1 MGRLRNI
8 IQAKVSGNV
17 GAMSFRNRGAET
29 VVAERSYT
37 NSSKGDGASEKQRI
51 HRSRLANIVNLF
63 RVIRAIEAR
72 GWENKPAYVS
82 DFNKFTSANL
92 ANSPIFLT
100 KQEAQAGASVLAKY
114 RVSRGSL
121 PALAQSYTGSVF
133 SLGIKL
139 PQNYAIN
146 EATVADFSNNMIFFN
161 DGWQLGDK
169 LSIAQLKQ
177 GYVTIAGLTVPQ
189 VNVIYFEITLDAE
202 NTDIIGEMP
211 NAGIVQLDVDANGNL
226 KMLDGGDGAFA
237 IHSRETSGQLLTSEQ
252 LLVLMN
258 AANPITV
265 KYSSDAQKKAA
276 MDSYGYTEDVLLT
289 PFSEVTAEET
299 IPAQVTE
306 VTLAGV
312 DLDNGG
318 TYTEGGVLSIVGENL
333 SRSAVKLYNG
343 SDLYQPTAYSATEQT
358 YSIGYSGNYRIEVN
372 GETMYQFTVNVP
384 EPEITSAVFGSQT
397 YTQVPVQMEDP
408 VDYSQNN
415 SIVVNGSALGELTCS
430 GGTLSNVGGSATQ
443 RTGSFRANE
452 GASFTISVGNIVVFA
467 GMGSL

>member
-37 NSSKGDGASEKQRI
+37 NSSKGTGASEKQRI

-63 RVIRAIEAR
+63 RTIRAIEAR
-72 GWENKPAYVS
+72 GWENKGAYVS

-121 PALAQSYTGSVF
+121 PALSQSYSSTVF
-133 SLGIKL
+133 DLGVNL
-139 PQNYAIN
+139 PANYDIN
-146 EATVADFSNNMIFFN
+146 AATVADFSNNIIFFN

-169 LSIAQLKQ
+169 LSVAQLKQ

-189 VNVIYFEITLDAE
+189 VNVVYFEITLDAE
-202 NTDIIGEMP
+202 NTDVIGDMP

-252 LLVLMN
+252 LLILQN
-258 AANPITV
+258 AANSITV
-265 KYSSDAQKKAA
+265 KYSSEAQKQAA

-289 PFSEVTAEET
+289 PYSEVVASEET
-299 IPAQVTE
+299 PAQVTE
-306 VTLAGV
+306 VTLAGT

-318 TYTEGGVLSIVGENL
+318 TYTQGGVLSIVGQNL
-333 SRSAVKLYNG
+333 SRSTVKLYNG

-358 YSIGYSGNYRIEVN
+358 YSIGYSGSYRIEVN

-384 EPEITSAVFGSQT
+384 NPEVTSVVFGSQT
-397 YTQVPVQMEDP
+397 YTQVPVQLEETTDRT
-408 VDYSQNN
+408 VSQTV
-415 SIVVNGSALGELTCS
+415 VVNGTALGELTAT
-430 GGTLSNVGGSATQ
+430 GGTLSNVSGSETQ
-443 RTGSFRANE
+443 RTGSFQPNM
-452 GASFTISVGNIVVFA
+452 GASFTISVGDIVVIA
-467 GMGSL
+467 GTGSF

>member
-1 MGRLRNI
+1 MGRLRNL

-37 NSSKGDGASEKQRI
+37 NSSKGTGASEKQRI

-72 GWENKPAYVS
+72 GWENKAAYVS

-100 KQEAQAGASVLAKY
+100 KQEALAGASVLAKY

-121 PALAQSYTGSVF
+121 PALSQSFSGSVF
-133 SLGIKL
+133 DLGVNL
-139 PQNYAIN
+139 PANYDIN
-146 EATVADFSNNMIFFN
+146 AATVADFSNNIIFFN

-169 LSIAQLKQ
+169 LSVAQLKQ
-177 GYVTIAGLTVPQ
+177 AYVNIAGLTVPQ

-202 NTDIIGEMP
+202 NTDIIGDMA

-252 LLVLMN
+252 LLILQNPTN
-258 AANPITV
+258 AITV
-265 KYSSDAQKKAA
+265 KYSSEAQKQAA

-289 PFSEVTAEET
+289 PFSEVAAAEET
-299 IPAQVTE
+299 PAQVTE
-306 VTLAGV
+306 VTLAGT

-318 TYTEGGVLSIVGENL
+318 TYTEGGVLSIVGQNL
-333 SRSAVKLYNG
+333 SRSTVKVYNG

-384 EPEITSAVFGSQT
+384 EPEITSAKFGTET
-397 YTQVPVQMEDP
+397 YTQVPVQMEENIDAG
-408 VDYSQNN
+408 VVN
-415 SIVVNGSALGELTCS
+415 SIEVNGTALGELSCT
-430 GGTLSNVGGSATQ
+430 GGTLTNVGGSETQ
-443 RTGSFRANE
+443 RTASFEVNAGS
-452 GASFTISVGNIVVFA
+452 SFTISVGSIVVFA

>member
-51 HRSRLANIVNLF
+51 HRSRLANIVNFF

-100 KQEAQAGASVLAKY
+100 KQEAQAGASVIAAY
-114 RVSRGSL
+114 RASRGSL
-121 PALAQSYTGSVF
+121 PALAQSYSGSVF
-133 SLGIKL
+133 AAGIKL
-139 PQNYAIN
+139 PENYAIN
-146 EATVADFSNNMIFFN
+146 EATVADFSNNVIFFN

-177 GYVTIAGLTVPQ
+177 GYVSIAGLTVPQ
-189 VNVIYFEITLDAE
+189 VNVIYFEITLDAA
-202 NTDIIGEMP
+202 NSSIIGEMT

-226 KMLDGGDGAFA
+226 KMLDGGDAAFA
-237 IHSRETSGQLLTSEQ
+237 IHSRETTGQLLTSEQ
-252 LLVLMN
+252 LVVLQNPAN
-258 AANPITV
+258 AITV
-265 KYSSDAQKKAA
+265 KYSSDAQKQAA

-289 PFSEVTAEET
+289 PFSEVQPEEVVV
-299 IPAQVTE
+299 ASVTE
-306 VTLAGV
+306 VTLAGA

-318 TYTEGGVLSIVGENL
+318 TYTEGGTLSIVGENITL
-333 SRSAVKLYNG
+333 SNVKLYNG
-343 SDLYQPTAYSATEQT
+343 SDLYQPTSHSASGQT

-384 EPEITSAVFGSQT
+384 EPEITSVTFGSQT
-397 YTQVPVQMEDP
+397 YSSVPVQLEDM
-408 VDYSQNN
+408 VDTTT
-415 SIVVNGSALGELTCS
+415 SIAVRVDGTLLGELTCT

-443 RTGSFRANE
+443 RTGSFRAE
-452 GASFTISVGNIVVFA
+452 SGEPFTISVGNIVVVA
-467 GMGSL
+467 GVGMF